1 MMDEQIDPRRVRR
14 NFSCHAGE
22 YDRYAVVQKRVAGRL
37 LELAAQE
44 GFPGGA
50 ALDLGTGTGELARR
64 LLSVGPRGAPLV
76 LADLAHPMT
85 CQAVSAVPAGRGVDA
100 DAHHLPFRGEAFDL
114 VLSASV
120 FQWLNDLPG
129 ALRECSRVLAPGG
142 MLAVALFGEGTLW
155 QLREAH
161 SLALSEGGSPDSSHF
176 QTFPSREK
184 TEDAIA
190 GAGLRILSLACEEE
204 REFHPALSELLLA
217 LKKIGAQNASASR
230 PGGLASRRVM
240 SRMADLYRE
249 RFAEPDG
256 LPVTYRVIYA
266 LARRPA

>member
-1 MMDEQIDPRRVRR
+1 MRILVVDDDPIALQLIAAELAETGHD
-14 NFSCHAGE
+14 C
-22 YDRYAVVQKRVAGRL
+22 
-37 LELAAQE
+37 ELAADGTEAMEQ
-44 GFPGGA
+44 
-50 ALDLGTGTGELARR
+50 LGQ
-64 LLSVGPRGAPLV
+64 P
-76 LADLAHPMT
+76 
-85 CQAVSAVPAGRGVDA
+85 
-100 DAHHLPFRGEAFDL
+100 GEAFDL
-114 VLSASV
+114 ILSASV

-155 QLREAH
+155 QLKEAH
-161 SLALSEGGSPDSSHF
+161 SLALSEGGSPNSSHF

-240 SRMADLYRE
+240 SRMADLYRD